1 MKRMKRKRKSFV
13 REINAMLING
23 GFRSVCERS
32 RDLLP
37 HLKILVR
44 IMFIMMELI
53 LTTHIILD
61 YFYSTTKLGIF

>member
-23 GFRSVCERS
+23 GFQSVCERS

-37 HLKILVR
+37 HLKI
-44 IMFIMMELI
+44 IMLIMMELI

-61 YFYSTTKLGIF
+61 YFYSTTKLDNF